1 MKCNI
6 IRELIREK
14 NKTDAILQ
22 KTPETDDDYEF
33 LTDKLSVIKELLNYV
48 YSYTWVKQDRIKEK
62 IKFFIE
68 SGFDYELYC
77 KTYDVSY
84 ESARNSV
91 KYAYGLLIKKIGEN
105 TVSLIKNDYID
116 EARAA
121 FYSKT
126 GRVTEER
133 YISKGLIDIL
143 PEEKFSAG
151 IPLEDCRNELIMLSN
166 MSMFRLNRYK
176 EVMDKDKMAYVL
188 HLLVGSSKRADL
200 FRPYM
205 MAYLNNR
212 LTYEELLK
220 AEEDILNNHLYA

>member
-1 MKCNI
+1 MKCNV

-14 NKTDAILQ
+14 KKTNEMLQ
-22 KTPETDDDYEF
+22 KTPENEDDYEF
-33 LTDKLSVIKELLNYV
+33 LTDKLSVIEELLDYV
-48 YSYTWVKQDRIKEK
+48 YSYAWVKQDKIKEK

-77 KTYDVSY
+77 TTYNVSY
-84 ESARNSV
+84 ESARNSA
-91 KYAYGLLIKKIGEN
+91 KYAYSLLIKKIGEN
-105 TVSLIKNDYID
+105 TVSLVKKGYID

-143 PEEKFSAG
+143 PEEKFTAG
-151 IPLEDCRNELIMLSN
+151 IGLKECHNELVMLSN
-166 MSMFRLNRYK
+166 MSTFRLCRYK
-176 EVMDKDKMAYVL
+176 QVMDKDKMAYVL

-205 MAYLNNR
+205 MAYLSNR

-220 AEEDILNNHLYA
+220 AGEDILNNHLYA